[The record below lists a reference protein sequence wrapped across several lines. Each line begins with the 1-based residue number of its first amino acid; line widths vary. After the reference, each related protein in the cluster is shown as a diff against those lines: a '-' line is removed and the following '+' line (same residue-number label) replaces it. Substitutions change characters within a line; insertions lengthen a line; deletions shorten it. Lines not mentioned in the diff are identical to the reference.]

1 MKRVLSLILAALTAS
16 LVFSAC
22 GDSTGESSSPSSTP
36 SQAESS
42 DAESSDTESSQTEVG
57 GVGSISYPLE
67 GNPELSIAWETNTG
81 ILSYMTDWTYSD
93 FFDWWQEDT
102 V

>member
-1 MKRVLSLILAALTAS
+1 MKRVLSLILAVLTAS

-36 SQAESS
+36 SQ
-42 DAESSDTESSQTEVG
+42 AESSDTESSQTEVG

-93 FFDWWQEDT
+93 FFDWCRRIQ